1 MIEEFQKLLDESEKI
16 VFFTG
21 AGISTESGIPDF
33 RGPKGVWKTSQPIY
47 FQDFIGSEEKRI
59 ESWERKFSSEGTFL
73 SASPNIGHL
82 KISEIMQKKKLS
94 HLITQNVDN
103 LHQDSGVNDSRIT
116 ELHGN
121 ATYAKCLE
129 CHKKYE
135 LDSLRDNFLKN
146 KIPPT
151 CNDCSGLIKTATISF
166 GQPMPEEEMRIAQE
180 KTLTCELF
188 ISIGTSLVVFPAA
201 GFPQLAKEVGAKLVI
216 INNQPTDFDHIADL
230 VISEQ
235 IGEVFSTIN

>member
-1 MIEEFQKLLDESEKI
+1 MILEFQKLLDENEKI

-33 RGPKGVWKTSQPIY
+33 RGPKGIWKTTQPIY
-47 FQDFIGSEEKRI
+47 FQDFIASEEKRL
-59 ESWERKFSSEGTFL
+59 ESWERKFSSDGTFA

-82 KISEIMQKKKLS
+82 KISEIMQKKQKA

-103 LHQDSGVNDSRIT
+103 LHQDSGVDNSRIT

-129 CHKKYE
+129 CHLRYE
-135 LDSLRDNFLKN
+135 LDVLRDNFLRN
-146 KIPPT
+146 KIPPI
-151 CNDCSGLIKTATISF
+151 CDICGGFIKTATISF

-180 KTLTCELF
+180 KTLTCDLF
-188 ISIGTSLVVFPAA
+188 ISIGTSLLVFPAA

-235 IGEVFSTIN
+235 IGEVFSAII

>member
-1 MIEEFQKLLDESEKI
+1 MIEEFQKLLAESEKI
-16 VFFTG
+16 GFFTG

-33 RGPKGVWKTSQPIY
+33 RGPKGVWKTAQPIY

-103 LHQDSGVNDSRIT
+103 LHQDSGVGDSRIT

-151 CNDCSGLIKTATISF
+151 CNDCGGLIKTATISF

-180 KTLTCELF
+180 KTLNCELF

>member
-1 MIEEFQKLLDESEKI
+1 MILEFQKLLDENEKI

-33 RGPKGVWKTSQPIY
+33 RGPKGIWKTTQPIY
-47 FQDFIGSEEKRI
+47 FQDFIASEEKRL
-59 ESWERKFSSEGTFL
+59 ESWERKFSSDGTFA

-82 KISEIMQKKKLS
+82 KISEIMQKKQKA

-103 LHQDSGVNDSRIT
+103 LHQDSGVDNSRIT

-129 CHKKYE
+129 CHLRYE
-135 LDSLRDNFLKN
+135 LDVLRDNFLKN
-146 KIPPT
+146 KIPPI
-151 CNDCSGLIKTATISF
+151 CDICGGFIKTATISF

-180 KTLTCELF
+180 KTLTCDLF
-188 ISIGTSLVVFPAA
+188 ISIGTSLLVFPAA

-235 IGEVFSTIN
+235 IGEVFSAII

>member
-1 MIEEFQKLLDESEKI
+1 MFKEFQRLIEENERI

-47 FQDFIGSEEKRI
+47 FQDFVGSEEKRV
-59 ESWERKFSSEGTFL
+59 ESWKRKFSAGDSFI
-73 SASPNIGHL
+73 SAKPNIGHK
-82 KISEIMQKKKLS
+82 KIAEIMEKKENA

-103 LHQDSGVNDSRIT
+103 LHQDSGIEESRIT

-121 ATYAKCLE
+121 ATYAKCLD
-129 CHKKYE
+129 CNKRYE
-135 LDSLRDNFLKN
+135 LKSLKVEFLN
-146 KIPPT
+146 SEIPPT
-151 CNDCSGLIKTATISF
+151 CNECGGLIKTATVSF
-166 GQPMPEEEMRIAQE
+166 GQPMPEEEMRISQE

-201 GFPQLAKEVGAKLVI
+201 GFPGLAKEVGAKLVI

-230 VISEQ
+230 VLNEQ
-235 IGEVFSTIN
+235 IGEVFSSIS

>member
-33 RGPKGVWKTSQPIY
+33 RGPKGVWKTAQPIY
-47 FQDFIGSEEKRI
+47 FQDFNGSEEKRI

-103 LHQDSGVNDSRIT
+103 LHQDSGVDDSRIT

-151 CNDCSGLIKTATISF
+151 CNDCGGLIKTATISF
-166 GQPMPEEEMRIAQE
+166 GQPMPE
-180 KTLTCELF
+180 
-188 ISIGTSLVVFPAA
+188 
-201 GFPQLAKEVGAKLVI
+201 
-216 INNQPTDFDHIADL
+216 
-230 VISEQ
+230 
-235 IGEVFSTIN
+235 

>member
-33 RGPKGVWKTSQPIY
+33 RGPKGVWKTAQPIY

-73 SASPNIGHL
+73 SASPNTGHL

-103 LHQDSGVNDSRIT
+103 LHQDSGVDDSRIT

-135 LDSLRDNFLKN
+135 LDSFL
-146 KIPPT
+146 
-151 CNDCSGLIKTATISF
+151 F
-166 GQPMPEEEMRIAQE
+166 G
-180 KTLTCELF
+180 K
-188 ISIGTSLVVFPAA
+188 S
-201 GFPQLAKEVGAKLVI
+201 
-216 INNQPTDFDHIADL
+216 
-230 VISEQ
+230 
-235 IGEVFSTIN
+235 